1 MEQPSVF
8 QQVVRHVRANK
19 ASSAVRRR
27 ALASGP
33 ANAVLGLVL
42 GAALPCLFLH
52 ERGQRRFSSLQLLPR
67 TSLSELARRFVGF
80 VHSAL
85 EEAKGAA
92 LGWRRVPRTGAPT
105 RVARPHHRCVREA
118 RSSFVAFVRGA
129 APDRAAALAAAV
141 QHHLAWRT
149 TISLSRRRIAGSSP
163 ARRSRTTSSVRPV
176 K

>member
-8 QQVVRHVRANK
+8 QQVVRHVCANE

-27 ALASGP
+27 AFASSP
-33 ANAVLGLVL
+33 ANAVLG
-42 GAALPCLFLH
+42 AALPYLLLH

-92 LGWRRVPRTGAPT
+92 LGWRRV
-105 RVARPHHRCVREA
+105 RE
-118 RSSFVAFVRGA
+118 RE
-129 APDRAAALAAAV
+129 
-141 QHHLAWRT
+141 
-149 TISLSRRRIAGSSP
+149 RRRG
-163 ARRSRTTSSVRPV
+163 
-176 K
+176 

>member
-8 QQVVRHVRANK
+8 QQVVRHVCANE

-27 ALASGP
+27 ALASSP
-33 ANAVLGLVL
+33 ANAVVLVL

-92 LGWRRVPRTGAPT
+92 LGWRRV
-105 RVARPHHRCVREA
+105 RE
-118 RSSFVAFVRGA
+118 RE
-129 APDRAAALAAAV
+129 
-141 QHHLAWRT
+141 
-149 TISLSRRRIAGSSP
+149 RRRG
-163 ARRSRTTSSVRPV
+163 
-176 K
+176 

>member
-1 MEQPSVF
+1 MEQASVF
-8 QQVVRHVRANK
+8 QQVVRHVRANE

-33 ANAVLGLVL
+33 ANAVSVLVL
-42 GAALPCLFLH
+42 GAALPYLFLH

-92 LGWRRVPRTGAPT
+92 LGWRRV
-105 RVARPHHRCVREA
+105 RE
-118 RSSFVAFVRGA
+118 RE
-129 APDRAAALAAAV
+129 
-141 QHHLAWRT
+141 
-149 TISLSRRRIAGSSP
+149 RRRG
-163 ARRSRTTSSVRPV
+163 
-176 K
+176 